1 MKKIT
6 QSERVSKFLKDNSGI
21 KYDAREIAQNLI
33 ELFPD
38 IYEDKGKKSGKF
50 GKELEDQV
58 RNEIDSKRD
67 KLKKFDISWD
77 NYPKPRKY
85 YYSKYPE
92 SNEATTSEN
101 DISSALNLENN
112 NSESLNERELYEPFI
127 DFLKNS
133 YNLSSCF
140 HKDWLLQS
148 F

>member
-1 MKKIT
+1 
-6 QSERVSKFLKDNSGI
+6 
-21 KYDAREIAQNLI
+21 
-33 ELFPD
+33 
-38 IYEDKGKKSGKF
+38 GKF

-133 YNLSSCF
+133 YNLRATRINEKVTSDVRYKNRNKWLHPDIVAYESLIDSFHSSIKESY
-140 HKDWLLQS
+140 KDFYYNPVKLW
-148 F
+148 